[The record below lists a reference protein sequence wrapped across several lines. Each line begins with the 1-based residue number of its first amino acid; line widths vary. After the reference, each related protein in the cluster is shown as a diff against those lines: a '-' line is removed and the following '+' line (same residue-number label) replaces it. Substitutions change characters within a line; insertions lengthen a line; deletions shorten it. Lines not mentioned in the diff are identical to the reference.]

1 MNDCVS
7 KILDTVLAEPR
18 DVSSG
23 DGDSVSAELVVV
35 VVAIVDAIRRLVDD
49 NISEEDK
56 SVESEL
62 VLDILGV
69 SVAAT
74 ELEDNSVAG
83 LVSWELVNVPI
94 DEKLVNEAPGS
105 SL

>member
-1 MNDCVS
+1 
-7 KILDTVLAEPR
+7 L
-18 DVSSG
+18 
-23 DGDSVSAELVVV
+23 
-35 VVAIVDAIRRLVDD
+35 
-49 NISEEDK
+49 EEDK
-56 SVESEL
+56 SVEIEL
-62 VLDILGV
+62 VLDILAL

-83 LVSWELVNVPI
+83 LLSWELVNVPI